1 MKHKSVK
8 QTVEDILSISDV
20 KIDGQRP
27 WDIKVYHPDFYSRLL
42 AGSSMAFGESYMDQW
57 WDCEALDQLID
68 RIWRARLDKK
78 IRRSKEVIWN
88 TIKARLFNLQS
99 RNRAFQVGEK
109 HYDLGNDLY
118 ELMLDKRMNY
128 SCAYWKNANTLD
140 EAQEAKLNLICR
152 KMQLAPGMKVLDI
165 GCGWGSF
172 AKYAAEQYGAKVTG
186 ITISKKQLALAKE
199 NCAGLDVD
207 IRLQDY
213 RDLNEKFERA
223 VSIGMFEHVGYKNYR
238 EYFKTVDRCLEDD
251 GLFLLHTIGSNKKS
265 THLDPWINKYIFPN
279 AVLPSAHQITK
290 ASVDLMKIED
300 WHNFPSYYE
309 KTLHAWNQNFNN
321 NWEKIK
327 DQYGVSFKR
336 MWNFYLLSS
345 AGTFKAGQNQLWQIV
360 FSKIDA
366 PIDYQSI
373 R

>member
-1 MKHKSVK
+1 MKFKSVK
-8 QTVEDILSISDV
+8 QTIKDLLSSSDV
-20 KIDGQRP
+20 KIDGERP
-27 WDIKVYHPDFYSRLL
+27 WDIKVYHPDFYSRLM

-78 IRRSKEVIWN
+78 IRNSTDLIWN
-88 TIKARLFNLQS
+88 TIKAKVLNLQS
-99 RNRAFQVGEK
+99 RSRAFQVGEK

-128 SCAYWKNANTLD
+128 SCGYWKNANTLD
-140 EAQEAKLNLICR
+140 EAQEAKLDLICR
-152 KMQLAPGMKVLDI
+152 KTQLTPGMEILDI

-172 AKYAAEQYGAKVTG
+172 AKYAAENYGAKVTG
-186 ITISKKQLALAKE
+186 ITISKEQLKLAKR
-199 NCAGLDVD
+199 NCEGLDVD
-207 IRLQDY
+207 LRLQDY
-213 RDLNEKFERA
+213 RDLDKKFERI

-251 GLFLLHTIGSNKKS
+251 GLFLLHTIGSNKAS
-265 THLDPWINKYIFPN
+265 THIDPWINKYIFPN
-279 AVLPSAHQITK
+279 AVLPSANQITK
-290 ASVDLMKIED
+290 AVEGIMKLED
-300 WHNFPSYYE
+300 WHNFASYYE
-309 KTLHAWNQNFNN
+309 KTLIAWNQNFNS

-327 DQYGVSFKR
+327 DRYGASFKR

-345 AGTFKAGQNQLWQIV
+345 AGTFRAGQNQLWQIV

-366 PIDYQSI
+366 RTNYESV